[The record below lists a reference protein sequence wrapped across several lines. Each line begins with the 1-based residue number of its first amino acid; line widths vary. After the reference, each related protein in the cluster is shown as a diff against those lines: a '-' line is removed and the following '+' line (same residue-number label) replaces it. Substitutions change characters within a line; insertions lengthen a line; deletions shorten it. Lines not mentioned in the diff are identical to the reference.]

1 MPPVQTGVTLA
12 RMRRVGAPLPGLA
25 LFLLAFLLTAPA
37 RAAELRVVTFNMAM
51 GQFFGGFLDGLIR
64 DTFAEH
70 DRLRGFDV
78 IGLQEACKNDRQPI
92 ELLRGVMKRAHG
104 RVYEHSVLADPKSK
118 ESCRKAQVILSR
130 YPIVQAG
137 GLTLPKVGAKR
148 AAAWADLQIGSK
160 TLRVYNLHLSNR
172 RGMDLMPT
180 RGRWAQA
187 RVVLEHWLET
197 KRKDPHARGIV
208 LGDFNSIGNLWT
220 PTWREQTIVMFSHHM
235 KPSLVGFIPTM
246 WLPYETDWIFSS
258 GLRIR
263 RSYVIPTVY
272 SDHYVVMADYV
283 F

>member
-1 MPPVQTGVTLA
+1 
-12 RMRRVGAPLPGLA
+12 MRRARVWLTGLA
-25 LFLLAFLLTAPA
+25 LLAFASTLTASAPA

-51 GQFFGGFLDGLIR
+51 GQFFGAPLTGLIE

-92 ELLRGVMKRAHG
+92 ELFRRVMKRAHG
-104 RVYEHSVLADPKSK
+104 RVYEHLFRADPKSK
-118 ESCRKAQVILSR
+118 ERCQKAQVILSR
-130 YPIVQAG
+130 FPIVQAG
-137 GLTLPKVGAKR
+137 GLALPKVGAR
-148 AAAWADLQIGSK
+148 RSAAWADLRVGSA

-172 RGMDLMPT
+172 HGMNLTPM

-187 RVVLEHWLET
+187 RVVLAHWLEA
-197 KRKDPHARGIV
+197 KKKDPRLRGIV
-208 LGDFNSIGNLWT
+208 LGDFNAIGNLWT
-220 PTWREQTIVMFSHHM
+220 PTKREHTIVMFSYHM

-272 SDHYVVMADYV
+272 SDHYVVMADYA